1 MNKRSVA
8 SQEMNS
14 ESQRESKS
22 GLTVRIPFISTQ
34 VGDEAK
40 LREGRA
46 RIAKAALPLFINY
59 GYHTTTVRSIAKVAG
74 MSVGDVFNYFDAKDD
89 ILRYILEDSQGQ
101 IEQTVREVEQQI
113 KSELGNFSPAEIF
126 LKVFRRYGEMIDQNR
141 QYTRL
146 AYQETK
152 TLTPEQ
158 RRPLFERDQRI
169 LELLKRS
176 AHLAIKSGDFEKDS
190 LELKLISLMHL
201 CQAWAIRRWILS
213 EYSAVEEYLDDL
225 EPIALSI
232 MRSVRTRKRRRAVV

>member
-1 MNKRSVA
+1 MSQVKSQ
-8 SQEMNS
+8 SQEPRASRSASTINLPS
-14 ESQRESKS
+14 
-22 GLTVRIPFISTQ
+22 VSTQ
-34 VGDEAK
+34 VGDEVK

-46 RIAKAALPLFINY
+46 RIAKAALPLFISY
-59 GYHTTTVRSIAKVAG
+59 GYHTTTVRSIARAAD
-74 MSVGDVFNYFDAKDD
+74 MSVGAVFNYFNAKDD

-101 IEQTVREVEQQI
+101 IERAVRAVEQQI
-113 KSELGNFSPAEIF
+113 EFEAGNHRPAEIF

-152 TLTPEQ
+152 TLTPDQ

-176 AHLAIKSGDFEKDS
+176 ARPAIKSGDFEEDS
-190 LELKLISLMHL
+190 IELKLISLMHL

-213 EYSAVEEYLDDL
+213 QYSTIEEYLDDL
-225 EPIALSI
+225 EPIALGM
-232 MRSVRTRKRRRAVV
+232 MRAARTRKGRKRVA

>member
-1 MNKRSVA
+1 
-8 SQEMNS
+8 MNS
-14 ESQRESKS
+14 ESQPESKS
-22 GLTVRIPFISTQ
+22 GLTVRIPSVSTQ

-46 RIAKAALPLFINY
+46 RIAKAALPLFISY
-59 GYHTTTVRSIAKVAG
+59 GYHTTTVRSIAKAAG
-74 MSVGDVFNYFDAKDD
+74 MSVGAVFNYFDAKDD

-126 LKVFRRYGEMIDQNR
+126 LKVLRRYGEMIDQNR

-213 EYSAVEEYLDDL
+213 EYSTVEEYLDDL

-232 MRSVRTRKRRRAVV
+232 MRSVRTRKRRRAVA

>member
-1 MNKRSVA
+1 
-8 SQEMNS
+8 MNS
-14 ESQRESKS
+14 ESQPESKS
-22 GLTVRIPFISTQ
+22 GLTVRIPSVSTQ

-46 RIAKAALPLFINY
+46 RIAKAALPLFISY
-59 GYHTTTVRSIAKVAG
+59 GYHTTTVRSIAKAAG
-74 MSVGDVFNYFDAKDD
+74 MSVGAVFNYFDAKDD

-213 EYSAVEEYLDDL
+213 EYSTVEEYLDDL

-232 MRSVRTRKRRRAVV
+232 MRSVRTRKRRRAVA